1 MYNNHNIL
9 NGPTPTVPFCPNFLD
24 SAPAPAP
31 APAPAHEFL
40 TFLTVLTFLK

>member
-31 APAPAHEFL
+31 AAAHE
-40 TFLTVLTFLK
+40 FLTVLTFLK